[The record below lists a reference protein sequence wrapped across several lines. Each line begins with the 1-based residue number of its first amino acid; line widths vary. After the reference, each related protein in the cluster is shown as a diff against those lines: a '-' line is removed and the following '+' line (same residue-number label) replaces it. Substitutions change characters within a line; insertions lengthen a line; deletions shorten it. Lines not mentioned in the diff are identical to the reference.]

1 MKNLIMKNLHMKKLS
16 NSGFTVAEMAVAT
29 AVMAILGI
37 VVFNVLNSGMIL
49 YAKNTAVNSAHQEA
63 REGISRLTRDIHA
76 AVSVPQLRSS
86 AHDTTYTATGS
97 FTVVSSAPV
106 NGVPPTAAG
115 VSFQNVVAGSPD
127 YVWQDPNNDQLIM
140 IKDPGDQPTPGM
152 RLVVPFWGIED
163 DIIKVTA
170 QGTTNHSNVFLSS
183 GADQTVAS
191 KARKFGQG
199 TYSGWVSPYAIT
211 YYTER
216 MLYVVE
222 NGNYIADAQGP
233 WISSGGQ
240 YIAYTSGTM
249 QRYRYENGQL
259 NVYRLR
265 YSTTNGQNGYY
276 YWCPPSVAG
285 RSTSDAQW
293 YLNSVSRMTVAKYIS
308 SPQPFYIPLNSGGTP
323 DTRYVGVNL
332 TARDPSSSNR
342 GYLATASLLNTQ
354 IDYRSRICLYQ

>member
-1 MKNLIMKNLHMKKLS
+1 MKNMHPKNIR
-16 NSGFTVAEMAVAT
+16 NDGYTAAELAVAT

-49 YAKNTAVNSAHQEA
+49 YAKNAAVNSAHEEA
-63 REGISRLTRDIHA
+63 REGVNRLTRDIHA
-76 AVSVPQLRSS
+76 AVSVPQLRSGS
-86 AHDTTYTATGS
+86 HDTNYTASGS
-97 FTVVSSAPV
+97 YTVVSSAPV
-106 NGVPPTAAG
+106 NGVAPTAAG
-115 VSFQNVVAGSPD
+115 VSFQDVVQGSPD
-127 YVWQDPNNDQLIM
+127 YVWQDPSNSNLIL
-140 IKDPGDQPTPGM
+140 IKDPGDQPTAGM

-163 DIIKVTA
+163 DIYKVTA
-170 QGTTNHSNVFLSS
+170 SGTTNHSNVFLQN
-183 GADQTVAS
+183 GGDQTVAS

-199 TYSGWVSPYAIT
+199 TYQGWTSPYAIT

-222 NGNYIADAQGP
+222 NGSYIADSQGP
-233 WISSGGQ
+233 WIYSNGQ
-240 YIAYTSGTM
+240 YVAYTSGSM

-259 NVYRLR
+259 NLYRQR
-265 YSTTNGQNGYY
+265 YSSNGSPSNAYF
-276 YWCPPSVAG
+276 YWTYVA
-285 RSTSDAQW
+285 
-293 YLNSVSRMTVAKYIS
+293 TVARYIS
-308 SPQPFYIPLNSGGTP
+308 SPQPFYVPLNSGGTP